1 MAKVQG
7 VNSVYTCSMWENPKP
22 CPPPPLL
29 KVLFDQQLAS
39 VRGGTEKALFVDSVA
54 VHSVAK
60 RYAALASSMLLLMAE
75 YDSDETG
82 GCRGGGGQDRVQVQR
97 GRFQVQGSPLHATD
111 GMMREPDWAGAS
123 RRSPKSA

>member
-1 MAKVQG
+1 MAQVQG
-7 VNSVYTCSMWENPKP
+7 VNSVYKCSVWENPKP

-29 KVLFDQQLAS
+29 QVLFDQQLAS

-82 GCRGGGGQDRVQVQR
+82 ECKGGGAVHSMAKRYTALASSMLLLMAEYDSDETGECTGVR
-97 GRFQVQGSPLHATD
+97 GRI
-111 GMMREPDWAGAS
+111 
-123 RRSPKSA
+123 